1 MKIKISKAIIFDFIY
16 TCICLFV
23 LLALN
28 DFNNFLLIF
37 FIFLSGTIGAFV
49 YVLFKEA
56 EDETKS

>member
-28 DFNNFLLIF
+28 DFNNF
-37 FIFLSGTIGAFV
+37 
-49 YVLFKEA
+49 Y
-56 EDETKS
+56 